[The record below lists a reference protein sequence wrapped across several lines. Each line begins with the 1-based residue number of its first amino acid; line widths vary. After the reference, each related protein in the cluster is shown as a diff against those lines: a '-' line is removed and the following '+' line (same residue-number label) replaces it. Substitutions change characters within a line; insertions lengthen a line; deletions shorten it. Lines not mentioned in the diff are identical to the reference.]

1 MDSPEV
7 VKAKSRW
14 GIYASWERTS
24 LADPLDQENFM
35 VEELMGMDVLDV
47 GSGMRIGQI
56 VSYYERPGQDLIG
69 IDFRG
74 EEILCPL
81 VDPLVPIVD
90 RIRREVF
97 VQWSI
102 LEPSS

>member
-7 VKAKSRW
+7 VKSKSRW
-14 GIYASWERTS
+14 GIYAFWERTS
-24 LADPLDQENFM
+24 PADPLDHENFM
-35 VEELMGMDVLDV
+35 VEELLGMDVLDV
-47 GSGMRIGQI
+47 SSGMRIGQI